1 MVVCNFYGIV
11 GSTNALLTQAT
22 RPAVVHAHPPG
33 FGLPPA
39 DAPPPPSPRSPA
51 PMSALACR
59 HTRSRLGWVLLVGLP
74 TLTSREGR

>member
-39 DAPPPPSPRSPA
+39 DAPPPPPAHLRPCPRL
-51 PMSALACR
+51 LAGIR
-59 HTRSRLGWVLLVGLP
+59 EAGWAGCCLWGCQP
-74 TLTSREGR
+74 